1 MSKVPKPAL
10 RQGELVALLAM
21 LAATVAFSIDAM
33 LPALPDIAEALSPGE
48 PNKAQLVIATFVV
61 ALGIGTIFAGPLSD
75 AFGRKPVA
83 LCGGAIYTLG
93 ALLAVY
99 APNLEMLLMAR
110 ALQGLG
116 AAGPRVVGVAIARD
130 LYSGRQMARIVSF
143 VMTIF
148 TLVPMFA
155 PSLGALIIWGFGW
168 RAIFW
173 AFAVF
178 SVISLSWLAMRQPET
193 LGPEN
198 RRPFRVARLLD
209 GAKEILT
216 HRQVIFSVALQTM
229 IYAMLFT
236 AIISSQPVF
245 DQVFGQAASFPLWFG
260 AIAAVAATA
269 NLLNAA
275 IVVRFG
281 MRRVVQAALFGLL
294 GITALYVLLLTL
306 GPDSLQF
313 AGFVIWLG
321 AIFYMAGLGIGNTN
335 AIALEPMGHIAG
347 MAAAITSSAATILS
361 LAIAVPVGLFFNG
374 TPVPMVIGV
383 LFATVAGLAFLTQII
398 DTEAEPALVRS

>member
-1 MSKVPKPAL
+1 
-10 RQGELVALLAM
+10 
-21 LAATVAFSIDAM
+21 
-33 LPALPDIAEALSPGE
+33 
-48 PNKAQLVIATFVV
+48 
-61 ALGIGTIFAGPLSD
+61 
-75 AFGRKPVA
+75 
-83 LCGGAIYTLG
+83 
-93 ALLAVY
+93 
-99 APNLEMLLMAR
+99 
-110 ALQGLG
+110 
-116 AAGPRVVGVAIARD
+116 
-130 LYSGRQMARIVSF
+130 
-143 VMTIF
+143 
-148 TLVPMFA
+148 
-155 PSLGALIIWGFGW
+155 
-168 RAIFW
+168 
-173 AFAVF
+173 
-178 SVISLSWLAMRQPET
+178 
-193 LGPEN
+193 
-198 RRPFRVARLLD
+198 
-209 GAKEILT
+209 
-216 HRQVIFSVALQTM
+216 M

-275 IVVRFG
+275 IVMRFG

-383 LFATVAGLAFLTQII
+383 LFATLAGLAFLTQII